1 MVFLDDY
8 IVYDDKVQCY
18 IGYEVII
25 LDVIIMVMYDND
37 MFACVGYPKIEVIS
51 PRPTWWINQY
61 VMPVI
66 SHI

>member
-1 MVFLDDY
+1 MIMVFLDDY

-37 MFACVGYPKIEVIS
+37 MFACVI
-51 PRPTWWINQY
+51 
-61 VMPVI
+61 
-66 SHI
+66 